1 MKRRGI
7 DFEAQPK
14 LSSAVLILNAMR
26 QDLIDAMRQDLID
39 ATRQDLIGT
48 ARQDLIDATRH
59 ATSLLKPRMP

>member
-14 LSSAVLILNAMR
+14 LSSAVLILN
-26 QDLIDAMRQDLID
+26 AMRQDLID

-59 ATSLLKPRMP
+59 ATSLLKPRTP